1 MPQEMEEM
9 LAAIPGHDDVA
20 RQKYERGI
28 GSERKKICNTN
39 DRAPFVDFRC
49 GDSWATGP
57 DDICE
62 CSMLSHFLFIT
73 TSIYGDP

>member
-9 LAAIPGHDDVA
+9 LAAITGHDDVA

-28 GSERKKICNTN
+28 GGERTKAAIPKAYLPSK
-39 DRAPFVDFRC
+39 RLRC
-49 GDSWATGP
+49 GDSWATGA